1 MAELVAFPEVLAYI
15 NFDAAPDVAAR
26 FHLDDVS
33 LGVLDTSTLAEADI
47 WSDVT
52 PYLHEQVSISR
63 GSRRVDEPVLR
74 YEAGTASI
82 ILKNDDRRFD
92 PTNLSGPYVSAG
104 VTQVEPMRKLWLR
117 INWDGTAY
125 DLFQGYIDAWGVS
138 YADPSWSEVMVTATD
153 AFKVL
158 GNYDRIAGGSVG
170 AGEDSG
176 ARVNRVLDSVLWPAA
191 DRLVS
196 AGDSTL
202 QATTLGGD
210 ALTELFLVADSEL
223 GELYV
228 DAAGNVT
235 FRNRHAMLRD
245 ARSVTSQATF
255 GDGGGTELPYNDLGI
270 SYDDTTIRNLVQV
283 ARVGGTQQTAQDAT
297 SRTEYLTHTHNR
309 TDLLMQTDTAAA
321 DYAGWVLGQ
330 SSTPELRFD
339 TITIR
344 PRRDETNLFPQVL
357 GRQFGDRITI
367 KRRPP
372 GGGTITRDVIVRGV
386 RHEIRPLDW
395 RTTWT
400 LQTATKYDFLVLD
413 DATLGILDTDR
424 LAF

>member
-1 MAELVAFPEVLAYI
+1 VTFPEIAAYI

-26 FHLDDVS
+26 FHLDDAI
-33 LGVLDTSTLAEADI
+33 LGVLDTATLAEADI

-52 PYLHEQVSISR
+52 PYLQDQISIGR

-82 ILKNDDRRFD
+82 VLRNDDRRFD
-92 PTNLSGPYVSAG
+92 PMNLSGPYVSGG

-117 INWDGTAY
+117 ANWGGTAY
-125 DLFQGYIDAWGVS
+125 DLFQGYIDAWDVS
-138 YADPSWSEVMVTATD
+138 WVEPSWSEVTVTATD

-158 GNYDRIAGGSVG
+158 GNYDRIAVG
-170 AGEDSG
+170 AVGTGEDSG
-176 ARVNRVLDSVLWPAA
+176 ARVNRILDSVLWPAA

-196 AGDSTL
+196 TGDSTL
-202 QATTLGGD
+202 QATTLEGN

-228 DAAGNVT
+228 DQAGQVT
-235 FRNRHAMLRD
+235 FRNRHAMLQD
-245 ARSVTSQATF
+245 ARSNTSQATF
-255 GDGGGTELPYNDLGI
+255 GDGGGSELLYNDLGI

-283 ARVGGTQQTAQDAT
+283 ARAGGTQQTAQDAT

-309 TDLLMQTDTAAA
+309 TDLLLQTDTEAA
-321 DYAGWVLGQ
+321 DYAGWILGQ

-339 TITIR
+339 TVTIL
-344 PRRDETNLFPQVL
+344 PRRDETALFPQVL

-367 KRRPP
+367 VRRPP
-372 GGGTITRDVIVRGV
+372 GGGSTITKDVIIRGV
-386 RHEIRPLDW
+386 VHEIAPLQW

-400 LQTATKYDFLVLD
+400 LQAATKYAYLVLD
-413 DATLGILDTDR
+413 DPILGVLDTNR